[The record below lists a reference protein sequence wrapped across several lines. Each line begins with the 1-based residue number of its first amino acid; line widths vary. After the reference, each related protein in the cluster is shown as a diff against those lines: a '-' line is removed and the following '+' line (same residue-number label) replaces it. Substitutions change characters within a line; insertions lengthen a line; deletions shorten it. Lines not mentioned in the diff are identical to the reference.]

1 MLERQRLERQMAFAG
16 EVQRHLLPQPGTQP
30 RGLRLATRYQPA
42 DAVGGDL
49 LCVRSTGTQTLLALG
64 DVSGKGVPAALLM
77 AAARALFESH
87 ARVTSEPAELLEL
100 MARDLSDDLD
110 RNAAFLTFCAAR
122 HDAATGELRIANAG
136 HAPVLLR
143 NASGVELL
151 EPIDPPIGVLDGS
164 RFGQVS
170 LQMAAGDTLLMAS
183 DGLSER
189 EDPDGHQFGIERISQ
204 IMVAGDGS
212 PRRIA
217 DRLIGA
223 ARRFA
228 AGRPRSDDESLLI
241 VQARSGASA

>member
-1 MLERQRLERQMAFAG
+1 
-16 EVQRHLLPQPGTQP
+16 
-30 RGLRLATRYQPA
+30 
-42 DAVGGDL
+42 
-49 LCVRSTGTQTLLALG
+49 
-64 DVSGKGVPAALLM
+64 
-77 AAARALFESH
+77 
-87 ARVTSEPAELLEL
+87 
-100 MARDLSDDLD
+100 
-110 RNAAFLTFCAAR
+110 
-122 HDAATGELRIANAG
+122 
-136 HAPVLLR
+136 
-143 NASGVELL
+143 
-151 EPIDPPIGVLDGS
+151 
-164 RFGQVS
+164 
-170 LQMAAGDTLLMAS
+170 MAAGDTLLMAS